1 MAYNYIPLRRNQVM
15 LLAVDMNDWLEE
27 AHLARFVADMVDR
40 LDTTV
45 LHDAHPNLGPGRP
58 AYDPEMMLAVLL
70 YAYAIGTRS
79 SRRIEAACRTDAAFR
94 YLTGGLV
101 PDHATIA
108 RFIVDQQAA
117 MEPLFVSGLR
127 LLDHAGLVDLSL
139 LAIDGTKMAA
149 NASLKANHTKEWIL
163 TQVKAIL
170 KAIVASEAAE
180 AAGATPDAMSA
191 AAITGALGRLA
202 RLDAAM
208 AEMHAEDAAQA
219 AKRAARAK
227 PAQAKAEAGKKLGG
241 RKPKDPMAALVRAQA
256 EYEAA
261 KVRAQ
266 AKAAKRAGLEATAAA
281 EARGVKGPQ
290 PGPDRGL
297 EKAEAALAAAQ
308 AAVDAAHPVRT
319 RANTTDADSRVMKT
333 QKGYLQG
340 YNAQSMVTLDGIIV
354 GSFVTSEAV
363 DVRQLEPMLARIAAN
378 PALAGCLPPGGFTVD
393 ADAGY
398 WSEANAALAGQ
409 AELGCPQLLIA
420 TQKDWKQRKAAQQ
433 AGTTVGEPPEGASTL
448 EAMEHRLRT
457 AEGAATYR
465 RRSSMIEPVFGD
477 CKHNSGYRSFR
488 RRGLPAVEAEWALIN
503 LTRNLSKLYH
513 HLLRPDPATH

>member
-1 MAYNYIPLRRNQVM
+1 MAYDYIPLRRNQVM

-58 AYDPEMMLAVLL
+58 AYDPEMMLGVLL

-227 PAQAKAEAGKKLGG
+227 PAQAKP
-241 RKPKDPMAALVRAQA
+241 RRA
-256 EYEAA
+256 
-261 KVRAQ
+261 RSS
-266 AKAAKRAGLEATAAA
+266 AAA
-281 EARGVKGPQ
+281 SPRTRWRPWSGRRPSTKPPRSGRRQRP
-290 PGPDRGL
+290 PS
-297 EKAEAALAAAQ
+297 ALA
-308 AAVDAAHPVRT
+308 
-319 RANTTDADSRVMKT
+319 
-333 QKGYLQG
+333 L
-340 YNAQSMVTLDGIIV
+340 
-354 GSFVTSEAV
+354 
-363 DVRQLEPMLARIAAN
+363 RQ
-378 PALAGCLPPGGFTVD
+378 
-393 ADAGY
+393 
-398 WSEANAALAGQ
+398 
-409 AELGCPQLLIA
+409 QLLP
-420 TQKDWKQRKAAQQ
+420 R
-433 AGTTVGEPPEGASTL
+433 PEG
-448 EAMEHRLRT
+448 
-457 AEGAATYR
+457 
-465 RRSSMIEPVFGD
+465 
-477 CKHNSGYRSFR
+477 
-488 RRGLPAVEAEWALIN
+488 
-503 LTRNLSKLYH
+503 
-513 HLLRPDPATH
+513 